1 MIIYK
6 IVLTLFI
13 FGLSTTIKIPE
24 STETEYNI
32 GKGSQPEISVDA
44 DGTIRMV
51 YGIKNGKERDLYF
64 VTSTDGGKSFS
75 EPLMLGNFSNM
86 GLGMGRGPQ
95 ITSSKDF
102 TIVTVGDHFG
112 NLHAL
117 RLNNSSNE
125 WSKPVKVN
133 DTDSTALEALSAIL
147 TYGENKVFTV
157 WLDLRL
163 GKVNNLYGSFSKD
176 GGLTWSK
183 NQLVYEGKQDG
194 ICDCCKPSL
203 AMDKNGRIYV
213 MFRNKMNGARN
224 MYVIHSDDGGK
235 HFSEAKKQGLG
246 DYMING
252 CPMDGGDLSVDS
264 KGKLTTIWR
273 REKEVFFSTTDKPE
287 TKLGNGKTPVL
298 VQTKTGTAM
307 AWEQDEN
314 IQFRNPEG
322 SKIHSLGVGKYP
334 KLAQI
339 TGQKPATICAFERDG
354 NVIVK
359 TVEL

>member
-1 MIIYK
+1 MIIHK

-13 FGLSTTIKIPE
+13 LGFGKIFQIPVP
-24 STETEYNI
+24 TETEVNI
-32 GKGSQPEISVDA
+32 GKGSQPEISIDSN
-44 DGTIRMV
+44 GNIRMV
-51 YGIKNGKERDLYF
+51 YGIKSGKERDLYLA
-64 VTSTDGGKSFS
+64 TSTDGGKSFS
-75 EPLMLGNFSNM
+75 EPLMLGKFSNM

-95 ITSSKDF
+95 IASSSDY

-112 NLHAL
+112 GLYSL
-117 RLNNSSNE
+117 RLNIKSNE

-147 TYGENKVFTV
+147 TYGENSVFTV

-183 NQLVYEGKQDG
+183 NQLVYQGKQDG

-224 MYVIHSDDGGK
+224 MYVIYSDDGGK

-252 CPMDGGDLSVDS
+252 CPMDGGDLSVDT
-264 KGKLTTIWR
+264 KRKVTTIWR
-273 REKEVFFSTTDKPE
+273 RDKDVYFSTPEKAE
-287 TKLGNGKTPVL
+287 TKLGGGRTPVL
-298 VQTKTGTAM
+298 VQTITGTAM
-307 AWEQDEN
+307 AWEQDGE
-314 IQFRNPEG
+314 IQFRDPDG
-322 SKIHSLGVGKYP
+322 SKTHSLGRGQYP
-334 KLAQI
+334 KMAQI
-339 TGQKPATICAFERDG
+339 PGPKPATICAFERDG
-354 NVIVK
+354 SVIVK
-359 TVEL
+359 TIEY